1 MKKSAI
7 VSISLSAGS
16 LVLAAMW
23 LICSR
28 FHSDEDL
35 LFYLFFSIPVLS
47 IVGICYSCKRVLVNK
62 DLQPALL
69 AGGLISALVFC
80 SFWIYLIYEFFH
92 WRGS

>member
-1 MKKSAI
+1 MNKSGTI
-7 VSISLSAGS
+7 TISLSAGS
-16 LVLAAMW
+16 LVLGATW
-23 LICSR
+23 LVCSELN
-28 FHSDEDL
+28 SGEDL